1 MNTNWLLTSSLLAVM
16 AFAPAALAQEVAAPE
31 QPTEIIVT
39 GEKASRSLQET
50 TASVAV
56 FTDER
61 IADEN
66 ILTIQE
72 VYQRMANVSE
82 TYGASGFSIRGIDQ
96 NGVSGGG
103 YAATATVFVDGAPI
117 QPDVLAQGPTDM
129 WDVAQVEI
137 FRGPQSTIQG
147 LNALAGAVHIRT
159 QDPTFYWDAK
169 GRALV
174 SSFDTTQFAVAGGGP
189 LVSDELAF
197 RVSAEKRDSDG
208 YIYNTTREVP
218 ENPVDSI
225 SLRGKLLW
233 SPSALPGFEA
243 RLNYHHF
250 ETRSG
255 YLFAYVDRSNGD
267 YFDTRSNPSDYPNS
281 SDVNNDQVTL
291 DLRYDLGGGLSL
303 SALGTW
309 TDTDF
314 IRKFDGDYSAASRAY
329 SDIAGG
335 SETVTQELRLN
346 YEGDRLSGL
355 VGLFYYNR
363 DEYRQAHQVTL
374 VPTPEATIA
383 NLLAGNLGAETA
395 AQVASLY
402 VAALP
407 YIPVDYTSDLPTSV
421 ETMAVFADARYR
433 LTDRLSLLGG
443 FRYDHERN
451 TIGGDAIATFVGSL
465 PDPAAFGASLAPV
478 ITAVNGAVLGFVAD
492 ANGSAPAGTRNF
504 DAFLPKAGIE
514 MAWTPDLA
522 TAFVVQRGYRSG
534 GSSFNTAR
542 SELFAYDPEFTWNYE
557 LSLRSTWLDGRLTL
571 NANAFYIDWT
581 DQQTLANFGNG
592 TYDQHTVNAG
602 KSHVYGFE
610 LELAH
615 RVSSA
620 FDWYASVGN
629 THTKF
634 DEFVTDVGSI
644 TDLSGLEFTY
654 APEWTLSGG
663 ANVRLGGGLN
673 ANVNASYRSAVMTN
687 VLVPQT
693 NSRVGAR
700 TLVNARIGY
709 EADHWSLSLF
719 ANNLFDEK
727 YDQYVNDSINFAI
740 IGAPRSI
747 GVVLEAGF

>member
-1 MNTNWLLTSSLLAVM
+1 MRNSWWLSASVLAVLTT
-16 AFAPAALAQEVAAPE
+16 PPEALAQETAPAD
-31 QPTEIIVT
+31 QPAEIIVT
-39 GEKASRSLQET
+39 GEKSSRSLQET

-56 FTDER
+56 VTDER

-72 VYQRMANVSE
+72 IYQRTANISE

-96 NGVSGGG
+96 RGVSGGG
-103 YAATATVFVDGAPI
+103 DAATATVFVDGAPV
-117 QPDVLAQGPTDM
+117 QQDVLSNGPTDM
-129 WDVAQVEI
+129 WDIAQVEI

-159 QDPTFYWDAK
+159 QDPGFDWSL
-169 GRALV
+169 RARAGI

-189 LVSDELAF
+189 LVPDELAF

-208 YIYNTTREVP
+208 FIYNTTRKAP

-233 SPSALPGFEA
+233 TPSALPEFEA
-243 RLNYHHF
+243 RLNFHHF
-250 ETRSG
+250 ETKGG
-255 YLFAYVDRSNGD
+255 YLFVYVDRSNRD

-281 SDVNNDQVTL
+281 SDVDNDQVTL
-291 DLRYDLGGGLSL
+291 DLRYNLSSELSL
-303 SALGTW
+303 TALGTW

-314 IRKFDGDYSAASRAY
+314 IRKYDGDYSAASIAY

-335 SETVTQELRLN
+335 GETITQELRLN

-363 DEYRQAHQVTL
+363 DQYRQAHQVTL

-383 NLLAGNLGAETA
+383 NLLSRNLGAEAA

-402 VAALP
+402 AAALP
-407 YIPVDYTSDLPTSV
+407 NIPVDYTSDFPSGV

-465 PDPAAFGASLAPV
+465 PDPAAFGANLVPV
-478 ITAVNGAVLGFVAD
+478 ITAVNGAVLGFVSD

-522 TAFVVQRGYRSG
+522 TAVVVQRGYRSG

-557 LSLRSTWLDGRLTL
+557 LSLRSSWLDGRLTL

-581 DQQTLANFGNG
+581 EQQTTANFGNG
-592 TYDQHTVNAG
+592 TYDTHTVNAG

-615 RVSSA
+615 RVSST
-620 FDWYASVGN
+620 FDWYANVGH
-629 THTKF
+629 TRTKF

-644 TDLSGLEFTY
+644 TDLSGLEFPY

-663 ANVRLGGGLN
+663 ANVRLGSGFN

-687 VLVPQT
+687 VQVPQT
-693 NSRVGAR
+693 DHRVGAR
-700 TLVNARIGY
+700 TLVNARVGY
-709 EADHWSLSLF
+709 EADYWSVSLF

-727 YDQYVNDSINFAI
+727 YDQYVNSFTNFAI

-747 GVVLEAGF
+747 GVVLESGF